1 MQFFWLLH
9 SDFDMTCGE
18 MWRCVQKSISSWHSG
33 GGGVGVCVYTKFS
46 PMPFEPKI
54 CRLMRLIAR
63 APTKDPAP
71 SAQRRPPADLLLNWT
86 EMKKSPRYLGNAFE
100 LAVGVFPSF
109 LVFFGQT
116 YSVVRCNCSS
126 ACVCARVCV
135 IWNVEFTHEDRVS
148 WQWREEWNSHSHLG
162 QGCKTLMFGFFFL
175 FLFFNLIFEQKYR

>member
-1 MQFFWLLH
+1 MGKCDDVF
-9 SDFDMTCGE
+9 
-18 MWRCVQKSISSWHSG
+18 KSQSAPGTVEG
-33 GGGVGVCVYTKFS
+33 GICVYTKFS

-100 LAVGVFPSF
+100 QAVGVFPSF
-109 LVFFGQT
+109 LVFLGKHT
-116 YSVVRCNCSS
+116 LLCVVIAAQRV
-126 ACVCARVCV
+126 CVCARVCV

-148 WQWREEWNSHSHLG
+148 
-162 QGCKTLMFGFFFL
+162 
-175 FLFFNLIFEQKYR
+175 